1 MVLFALRR
9 EAALEALEI
18 AQQLGC
24 AVWIGSDAI
33 TDSEFERYGSDGV
46 KVSRFVYP
54 LSAAAAE
61 VVEVALDTIAL
72 HHPGETIWIQHCRLA
87 EPTAG

>member
-24 AVWIGSDAI
+24 AVWVGSD
-33 TDSEFERYGSDGV
+33 SGSPSGA
-46 KVSRFVYP
+46 RP
-54 LSAAAAE
+54 E
-61 VVEVALDTIAL
+61 
-72 HHPGETIWIQHCRLA
+72 G
-87 EPTAG
+87 